1 LEKESGLK
9 CGKDFTVGYS
19 PERINPGDKEHTI
32 DKIVKVVAGQDAA
45 TTDWLAMVYGKVVT
59 AGIHKAPN
67 IKVAEMAKAIEN
79 TQRDINIALINEIAQ
94 LYNMAFQAQQCDTS
108 VHKDGLDAITF
119 LADNEADLI
128 LLDLMMPE
136 MDGFSFLEALQN
148 NTSSNS
154 KVIIA
159 SNLSDDQSIA
169 RARQYNCVLDYF
181 KKSDYTPQ
189 KIVEEALTVYRK
201 SQL

>member
-1 LEKESGLK
+1 MK
-9 CGKDFTVGYS
+9 VM
-19 PERINPGDKEHTI
+19 
-32 DKIVKVVAGQDAA
+32 IVED
-45 TTDWLAMVYGKVVT
+45 
-59 AGIHKAPN
+59 N
-67 IKVAEMAKAIEN
+67 E
-79 TQRDINIALINEIAQ
+79 EIAQ